1 MTVVRLPRR
10 PAPPPP
16 ATSLA
21 ADRVLP
27 FVNPRVPKVVTAA
40 AAGPTP
46 RVCAP
51 RKAEPPP
58 PPRRRERYWTGALS
72 ALVHLTLVGLAL
84 GQTTGALSSGDG
96 GVLEVTL
103 VAALPPSAAAPAVP
117 DAAPARPDEPV
128 AETAAPVA
136 PPPDARLTPPRAV
149 TQVAPPAAEVPL
161 LAVPPEPTAEV
172 AAMTAPPAPDGT
184 APPPP
189 AGRAAPQPQ
198 AAAPPPRLAEPTPP
212 KPHPKPAATRP
223 AQAASMAGGK
233 ARGAGAG
240 AAAGAGGAAALTT
253 GAGVD
258 RSALAGWGARIMA
271 GVERH
276 KRFPVAA
283 GDARGTVGVALTVTR
298 DGALAGARVVT
309 PSGVAALDL
318 AAVQAVRAAAPFPP
332 APDSL
337 GGASYS
343 FTLTV
348 KFGG

>member
-1 MTVVRLPRR
+1 VTVVRLPRR
-10 PAPPPP
+10 PPPPPP
-16 ATSLA
+16 APPLA

-27 FVNPRVPKVVTAA
+27 FVNPRVPKVVTVAD
-40 AAGPTP
+40 AGPTP

-117 DAAPARPDEPV
+117 DSAPARPEEPV
-128 AETAAPVA
+128 AETAAPAA
-136 PPPDARLTPPRAV
+136 PAPDARLTPPRAAAQV
-149 TQVAPPAAEVPL
+149 TPPAAEVPL
-161 LAVPPEPTAEV
+161 PAVPPEPKAEV

-189 AGRAAPQPQ
+189 AGLAAPQPR
-198 AAAPPPRLAEPTPP
+198 AEPTPPPRVAEPAAPPP
-212 KPHPKPAATRP
+212 KPHPKPAVAHP
-223 AQAASMAGGK
+223 AQAGGK

-253 GAGVD
+253 GPGVD
-258 RSALAGWGARIMA
+258 RSALAGWGAQIMA

-283 GDARGTVGVALTVTR
+283 GDTRGTVGVALTVTR
-298 DGALAGARVVT
+298 DGALAAARVVT
-309 PSGVAALDL
+309 PSGIAALDL
-318 AAVQAVRAAAPFPP
+318 AAVQAVRAAAPFPA
-332 APDSL
+332 APDTL